1 MHRIITRFVLAAAFV
16 AASAALASTPAAA
29 AGAATYSIDPT
40 HSEVSFVVRHFVS
53 NVRGHFKDFAATI
66 VRNDQDLAQASVEF
80 TVQVASI
87 DTGVEKR
94 DNHLRSA
101 DFFDAATYPTLT
113 FKSRKVEKASESQYR
128 VTGDLTM
135 RGVTK
140 VVTLDVDYAGEMPDG
155 FGGVRAGFSTSTKLN
170 RKDFNISWNRALDG
184 GGFMLSDDVKVE
196 INLEAIR
203 QQ

>member
-1 MHRIITRFVLAAAFV
+1 
-16 AASAALASTPAAA
+16 
-29 AGAATYSIDPT
+29 
-40 HSEVSFVVRHFVS
+40 VVRHFVS
-53 NVRGHFKDFAATI
+53 NVRGHFDDFTATI
-66 VRNDQDLAQASVEF
+66 VKDEQDPSKSSVEF

-113 FKSRKVEKASESQYR
+113 FKSRHVEKISDSQYK

-140 VVTLDVDYAGEMPDG
+140 VVPLTVDFAGEMPDG
-155 FGGVRAGFSTSTKLN
+155 FGNVRAGFSTSTTID
-170 RKDFNISWNRALDG
+170 RREFHVDWNRQLANG
-184 GGFMLSDDVKVE
+184 GYMLSDEVKVE
-196 INLEAIR
+196 IDLEAVK